1 MVGKQMHAV
10 HDEVEIT
17 MNNDAEEV
25 QENEDDKETILAYI
39 RQLMAEGVIIHVG
52 QRHAGR

>member
-1 MVGKQMHAV
+1 MHAV